1 MPASDNTVTWQS
13 ARAPAIAGSPWR
25 GATVVAVAC
34 LVVTVW
40 AGTPIVTKIAVMHA
54 DAVVVGVLR
63 TVAVA
68 ALLLP
73 FLALAGRRV
82 ARPAGRADWRLLAVS
97 GIGGFA
103 GFPLLFSLGVQH
115 TSASHAAL
123 VTAAAPIFT
132 GVFAYALARRLPP
145 STWWLGVTLAMVGVA
160 ALVGLRFGADAAAGA
175 TPAGDLMVL
184 GACILAAAGYV
195 AGGRLSLRFGAWTST
210 LWSISLGG
218 AVMAPV
224 LLWLAPRIAWSAID
238 PAGWLAI
245 GYLAVFSTWLAYLGW
260 YWALAAG
267 GIARVGSIQ
276 FAQPVISLLLAIPIL
291 GEVVTPKLALA
302 AAAIIGG
309 VFIARR
315 RG

>member
-13 ARAPAIAGSPWR
+13 ARAPAIAGAPWR
-25 GATVVAVAC
+25 GATVVAVA
-34 LVVTVW
+34 VVTVW

-63 TVAVA
+63 TVVVA

-103 GFPLLFSLGVQH
+103 GFPLRFSLGMQH

-145 STWWLGVTLAMVGVA
+145 STWWLGVTLAIVGEA
-160 ALVGLRFGADAAAGA
+160 AVVGLRFGQAEGA

-195 AGGRLSLRFGAWTST
+195 AGGRLSLRLGAWTST

-218 AVMAPV
+218 VVMAPV

-245 GYLAVFSTWLAYLGW
+245 GYLAAFSTWLAYLGW